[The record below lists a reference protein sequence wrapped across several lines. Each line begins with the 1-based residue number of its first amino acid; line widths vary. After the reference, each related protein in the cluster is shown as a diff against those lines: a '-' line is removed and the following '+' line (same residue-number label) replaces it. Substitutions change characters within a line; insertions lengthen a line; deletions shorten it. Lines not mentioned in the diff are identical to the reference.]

1 MRPNAILR
9 IPFRKTILPLPLTAV
24 FLLACSSPS
33 FGQTPQANPCHM
45 DSSGFCLADDTA
57 NPPSWVPAAAANS
70 AAESTSTPQE
80 KMAAAETPALKPR
93 LEIELRDGLIRVI
106 AEHVP
111 LRDVLKAISAST
123 GAEVQ
128 FPMGALQEQIFVHS
142 GLETPQDVV
151 RELLK
156 GSHFNYVILSS
167 NGEPGGLMRL
177 ILTKAA
183 TGSNGNFSAANTTL
197 ADQTAH
203 PGFYGGT
210 LEPDPNG
217 VPVDYVSPQ
226 VATGDA
232 QSPPATPSWVHHDGP
247 ALTGEQLDQMQKAMI
262 QQEQEQFA
270 QQLQQQKSQQEQG
283 QAGQNPP
290 QQ

>member
-1 MRPNAILR
+1 MRPNAILT

-24 FLLACSSPS
+24 WLLACSSPS
-33 FGQTPQANPCHM
+33 FGQTANPCHM
-45 DSSGFCLADDTA
+45 DSTGFCLADETP
-57 NPPSWVPAAAANS
+57 NPPSWVPATATNS
-70 AAESTSTPQE
+70 PAESSSTPQE
-80 KMAAAETPALKPR
+80 KVATAETPAIKPR
-93 LEIELRDGLIRVI
+93 LEIELRNGLIRVV

-167 NGEPGGLMRL
+167 NSEPGGLMRL
-177 ILTKAA
+177 ILTKAV
-183 TGSNGNFSAANTTL
+183 TGSNGNFPAANTISTDSI
-197 ADQTAH
+197 AT
-203 PGFYGGT
+203 PGLYGGAF
-210 LEPDPNG
+210 EPDPNSAS
-217 VPVDYVSPQ
+217 VSSLGPE
-226 VATGDA
+226 ATTGDA

-247 ALTGEQLDQMQKAMI
+247 ALSGEQLDQMQKAMI

-270 QQLQQQKSQQEQG
+270 QQLQQQKSQQGQG